1 MSRLIQGL
9 FQDLIQGVE
18 VRVARPFFDN
28 LKVLPVLALLT
39 ALSVWSQ
46 PLLGASGLSVAPG
59 AAAAAPHRSG
69 YAGGGMSVSV
79 TVLVNYNGE
88 DVTCVGAC
96 NGVVIATPSG
106 GTPPYSYLWEDG
118 QTNQVAIGLCAGSIS
133 VTVTD
138 VTGTE
143 SAVGSIALSDPTPLV
158 VSAVPFAFAGGF
170 NISCFGLSDG
180 QITASSVGGVGGY
193 SYFWSDGQ
201 LGPAALS
208 VPAGSIFVQVTDANG
223 CTDLDTV
230 IMQEPAPLSASPS
243 TVLPISCAGKTD
255 GSINLVMSGG
265 SAPYSYTWA
274 DGPTGAVRTGLS
286 PGNYS
291 VSVSD
296 LVGCVFDTVFVI
308 GNSPVLQVSL
318 QDLLPASC
326 PGLADGAADV
336 AVLGGSPPYTY
347 RWTNGL
353 STQDA
358 VGLAADEYLLT
369 VRDSRG
375 CTATLPVTIPDGSP
389 LTVSALKVNPAC
401 NSINGAIHLQ
411 VSGADGVLSYL
422 WSDGQT
428 TASATGL
435 AAGAYDVVIMD
446 GTCMVSRR
454 YLLDNSSDLSIIIAP
469 TETACNAST
478 GTAEA
483 LVIGGSTPYSWL
495 WSNGQTTQTATVLDA
510 GWFEVAST
518 DAAGC
523 VVHGQALIER
533 ADDLA
538 LSAAVIPP
546 AFCGANNASA
556 TVTPGSGTPPYSFLW
571 SSGSSTSTANGL
583 RSGLYSVRVSDI
595 NACVDTLRV
604 ALEDASLLLSLSGI
618 STFCGTFSAG
628 ATAAIGGGS
637 APYRFRWSNGD
648 TTSAISGLPAGTY
661 TLVVRDNSGCQTS
674 ESISLQ
680 GSPGVLAEADVQG
693 ISCESLQDGAIS
705 INILDGVPAFAVSW
719 SDGFIGPDRTD
730 LPPLVYTVAVQDQAN
745 CIASGPVA
753 VGDGCDVPLDAVDDF
768 VEAIE
773 GLALGIEVLLND
785 SYPDRDDIF
794 VVLVSGASEGTVSL
808 GGDEI
813 FVYTAAE
820 GFTGIDSFSYALCN
834 GFGVCDTAW
843 VYITVLPEFQ
853 IPDAFSP
860 NGDGVNDFFD
870 IRGIDAYPDNSLVL
884 VNRWGSEVFRA
895 AGYLG
900 GWNGITENGAELPV
914 GTYFYRLE
922 LGPGLDV
929 LSGYL
934 VLHR

>member
-1 MSRLIQGL
+1 MLL
-9 FQDLIQGVE
+9 
-18 VRVARPFFDN
+18 
-28 LKVLPVLALLT
+28 LAFLVQAHL
-39 ALSVWSQ
+39 
-46 PLLGASGLSVAPG
+46 LLGEGLLPKAAGAFPASNRSS
-59 AAAAAPHRSG
+59 AAHS
-69 YAGGGMSVSV
+69 GGMSVTV

-96 NGVVIATPSG
+96 NGVVIAAPTG
-106 GTPPYSYLWEDG
+106 GTPPYTYLWEDG
-118 QTNQVAIGLCAGSIS
+118 QTNQVAIGLCAGTIN

-138 VTGTE
+138 ATGTE
-143 SAVGSIALSDPTPLV
+143 SAVGGITLNDPIPLV
-158 VSAVPFAFAGGF
+158 VTAVPFAFAGGY

-201 LGPAALS
+201 LGPSALS

-230 IMQEPAPLSASPS
+230 IMQEPAPLSASLS
-243 TVLPISCAGKTD
+243 TVLPISCAGRTD

-265 SAPYSYTWA
+265 SAPFSYAWA
-274 DGPTGAVRTGLS
+274 DGSTSAVRTGLS
-286 PGNYS
+286 PGSYA

-296 LVGCVFDTVFVI
+296 LVGCEFDTVFSI

-318 QDLLPASC
+318 QNLLPESC
-326 PGLADGAADV
+326 PGLADGGADV
-336 AVLGGSPPYTY
+336 APLGGTPPYTY

-358 VGLAADEYLLT
+358 VGLSADEYLLT

-389 LTVSALKVNPAC
+389 ITVSALKVNPAC
-401 NSINGAIHLQ
+401 NKSDGAIHLQ
-411 VSGADGVLSYL
+411 VSGADGGLSYL

-428 TASATGL
+428 SASATGL
-435 AAGAYDVVIMD
+435 AAGAYDVIIMD
-446 GTCMVSRR
+446 GSCMVSRR
-454 YLLDNSSDLSIIIAP
+454 YLLDNSSELSLITLP
-469 TETACNAST
+469 TETACNAAT

-483 LVIGGSTPYSWL
+483 LVSGGSTPYAWL

-510 GWFEVAST
+510 GWYEVAAT
-518 DAAGC
+518 DATGC

-538 LSAAVIPP
+538 LSAVVVPP
-546 AFCGANNASA
+546 TFCGANSGVA
-556 TVTPGSGTPPYSFLW
+556 TVAAGGGAPPYNFLW
-571 SSGSSTSTANGL
+571 SSGSGTSSASGL

-595 NACVDTLRV
+595 NGCVDTLRV
-604 ALEDASLLLSLSGI
+604 AVEDAALLLSINGSPA
-618 STFCGTFSAG
+618 FCGAFSAG
-628 ATAAIGGGS
+628 ATSVLSGGS
-637 APYRFRWSNGD
+637 APYRYRWSNGD
-648 TTSAISGLPAGTY
+648 TTAAISGLPAAVY
-661 TLVVRDNSGCQTS
+661 TLVVRDNGGCLAV
-674 ESISLQ
+674 ESIALQ
-680 GSPGVLAEADVQG
+680 GSAGVLAEADVQG

-705 INILDGVPAFAVSW
+705 VHVLEGVPAFEVSW
-719 SDGFIGPDRTD
+719 TDGFIGADRMD
-730 LPPLVYTVAVQDQAN
+730 LPPLVYTVAIQDQAN

-773 GLALGIEVLLND
+773 GLPTGVEVLLND

-794 VVLVSGASEGTVSL
+794 VVLVSGASEGTVSP
-808 GGDEI
+808 GGDGI
-813 FVYTAAE
+813 FVYSALE
-820 GFTGIDSFSYALCN
+820 GFTSLDSFAYALCN
-834 GFGVCDTAW
+834 GFGLCDTAW
-843 VYITVLPEFQ
+843 VYVTVLPEFQ

-860 NGDGVNDFFD
+860 NGDGINDFFD
-870 IRGIDAYPDNSLVL
+870 IRGIDAYPDNNLVL
-884 VNRWGSEVFRA
+884 INRWGSEVFRA
-895 AGYLG
+895 EGYLG
-900 GWNGITENGAELPV
+900 GWNGVTENGAELPI